1 MATSSKKGIITLI
14 IATFFLALMDGM
26 SRYMAELYD
35 VLNINM
41 FRFWIIGSFVIL
53 VSLRGRGVLLS
64 ILKTKQ
70 PVAQI
75 SRGLLFISSL
85 LMAIYSYTQVG
96 LIVTHALMAVFPLL
110 TVLLSGLFLEEE
122 ITRIKVVAVAVGFLG
137 VIIVLDPSFDDF
149 NYMELAPVAC
159 ALFYAISMTITKYTS
174 KKDGVYTQM
183 AHLYIGA
190 ILISV
195 IFFIFT
201 GKGQLNIYSD
211 PTFQFIFREWFTNPD
226 YAWPFI
232 VAMGFVASFSFYCV
246 FSAYSVASP
255 PVVSLYEYSL
265 IIWAILIGYFLF
277 NDIPTP
283 RTFLGVF
290 LIIGAGIYIYM
301 REKARDQMIVSDT
314 PNR

>member
-1 MATSSKKGIITLI
+1 MK
-14 IATFFLALMDGM
+14 
-26 SRYMAELYD
+26 
-35 VLNINM
+35 
-41 FRFWIIGSFVIL
+41 
-53 VSLRGRGVLLS
+53 
-64 ILKTKQ
+64 
-70 PVAQI
+70 
-75 SRGLLFISSL
+75 
-85 LMAIYSYTQVG
+85 
-96 LIVTHALMAVFPLL
+96 
-110 TVLLSGLFLEEE
+110 
-122 ITRIKVVAVAVGFLG
+122 
-137 VIIVLDPSFDDF
+137 
-149 NYMELAPVAC
+149 LAPVAC

-174 KKDGVYTQM
+174 KKDSVYTQM

-265 IIWAILIGYFLF
+265 IIWAILIGYILF
-277 NDIPTP
+277 DNIPSL
-283 RTFLGVF
+283 RTLFGA
-290 LIIGAGIYIYM
+290 LIIISAGIYIYL
-301 REKARDQMIVSDT
+301 REKIKEQLIVSDN
-314 PNR
+314 PIR

>member
-53 VSLRGRGVLLS
+53 VSLRGRGVLQS

-137 VIIVLDPSFDDF
+137 VIIIINPINLEFSMVSVLPLISAVTFAIYAVLTRKVASTDNTETSFFWVSLVSAIAITIPS
-149 NYMELAPVAC
+149 P
-159 ALFYAISMTITKYTS
+159 LFYKPIQLSDLYFLILLCTFSLVGHFLLTNAYRHAEASVLQPFSYFHLFFASIVGIIFFQDPLTISTVAGGGLIVF
-174 KKDGVYTQM
+174 G
-183 AHLYIGA
+183 G
-190 ILISV
+190 ILISR
-195 IFFIFT
+195 
-201 GKGQLNIYSD
+201 KS
-211 PTFQFIFREWFTNPD
+211 
-226 YAWPFI
+226 
-232 VAMGFVASFSFYCV
+232 
-246 FSAYSVASP
+246 
-255 PVVSLYEYSL
+255 
-265 IIWAILIGYFLF
+265 
-277 NDIPTP
+277 
-283 RTFLGVF
+283 
-290 LIIGAGIYIYM
+290 
-301 REKARDQMIVSDT
+301 
-314 PNR
+314 

>member
-53 VSLRGRGVLLS
+53 VSLRGRGVLQS

-110 TVLLSGLFLEEE
+110 TVLLSGLFLKEE

-137 VIIVLDPSFDDF
+137 VIIIINPINLEFSMVSVLPLISAVTFAIYAVLTRKVASTDNTETSFFWVSLVSAIAITIPS
-149 NYMELAPVAC
+149 P
-159 ALFYAISMTITKYTS
+159 LFYKPIQFSDLYFLVLLCTFSLVGHFLLTNAYRHAEASVLQPFSYFHLFFASIVGIIFFQDPLTISTVAGGGLIVF
-174 KKDGVYTQM
+174 G
-183 AHLYIGA
+183 G
-190 ILISV
+190 ILISR
-195 IFFIFT
+195 
-201 GKGQLNIYSD
+201 KS
-211 PTFQFIFREWFTNPD
+211 
-226 YAWPFI
+226 
-232 VAMGFVASFSFYCV
+232 
-246 FSAYSVASP
+246 
-255 PVVSLYEYSL
+255 
-265 IIWAILIGYFLF
+265 
-277 NDIPTP
+277 
-283 RTFLGVF
+283 
-290 LIIGAGIYIYM
+290 
-301 REKARDQMIVSDT
+301 
-314 PNR
+314 

>member
-1 MATSSKKGIITLI
+1 MDCLPFIATIMTTSSKKGIITLI

-53 VSLRGRGVLLS
+53 VSLRGRGVLRS

-122 ITRIKVVAVAVGFLG
+122 ITRIKVVAVGVGFLG
-137 VIIVLDPSFDDF
+137 VTIIINPINLEFSLISVLPLISAVTFATYAVLTRKVASTDNTETSFFWVSLVSAIAITIPS
-149 NYMELAPVAC
+149 P
-159 ALFYAISMTITKYTS
+159 LFYKPIQLSDLYFLILLCTFSLVGHFLLTNAYRHAEASVLQPFSYFHLFFASIVGIIFFQDPLTISTVAGGGLIVF
-174 KKDGVYTQM
+174 G
-183 AHLYIGA
+183 G
-190 ILISV
+190 ILISRKSK
-195 IFFIFT
+195 F
-201 GKGQLNIYSD
+201 
-211 PTFQFIFREWFTNPD
+211 
-226 YAWPFI
+226 
-232 VAMGFVASFSFYCV
+232 
-246 FSAYSVASP
+246 
-255 PVVSLYEYSL
+255 
-265 IIWAILIGYFLF
+265 
-277 NDIPTP
+277 
-283 RTFLGVF
+283 
-290 LIIGAGIYIYM
+290 
-301 REKARDQMIVSDT
+301 
-314 PNR
+314 

>member
-53 VSLRGRGVLLS
+53 VSLRGRGVLQS

-110 TVLLSGLFLEEE
+110 TVLLSGLFLEEK
-122 ITRIKVVAVAVGFLG
+122 ITRIKIVAVGVGFIG
-137 VIIVLDPSFDDF
+137 VTIIINPINLEFSFVSVLPLISAVTFAIYAVLTRKVASTDNTETSFFWVSLVSAIAITIPS
-149 NYMELAPVAC
+149 P
-159 ALFYAISMTITKYTS
+159 LFYKPIQFSDLYFLVLLCTFSLVGHFLLTNAYRHAEASVLQPFSYFHLFFASIVGIIFFQDPLTISTVAGGGLIVF
-174 KKDGVYTQM
+174 G
-183 AHLYIGA
+183 G
-190 ILISV
+190 ILIS
-195 IFFIFT
+195 
-201 GKGQLNIYSD
+201 
-211 PTFQFIFREWFTNPD
+211 
-226 YAWPFI
+226 
-232 VAMGFVASFSFYCV
+232 
-246 FSAYSVASP
+246 
-255 PVVSLYEYSL
+255 
-265 IIWAILIGYFLF
+265 
-277 NDIPTP
+277 
-283 RTFLGVF
+283 
-290 LIIGAGIYIYM
+290 
-301 REKARDQMIVSDT
+301 RDSKM
-314 PNR
+314 

>member
-1 MATSSKKGIITLI
+1 MTTSSKKRGIITLI

-53 VSLRGRGVLLS
+53 VSLRGRGVLRS

-70 PVAQI
+70 PVAQV

-137 VIIVLDPSFDDF
+137 VIIIINPINLEFSMVSVLPLISAVTFAIYAVLTRKVASTDNTETSFFWVSLVSAIAITIPS
-149 NYMELAPVAC
+149 P
-159 ALFYAISMTITKYTS
+159 LFYKPIQFSDLYFLVLLCTFSLVGHFLLTNAYRHAEASVLQPFSYFHLFFASIVGIIFFQDPLTISTVAGGGLIVF
-174 KKDGVYTQM
+174 G
-183 AHLYIGA
+183 G
-190 ILISV
+190 ILISR
-195 IFFIFT
+195 
-201 GKGQLNIYSD
+201 KSKL
-211 PTFQFIFREWFTNPD
+211 
-226 YAWPFI
+226 
-232 VAMGFVASFSFYCV
+232 
-246 FSAYSVASP
+246 
-255 PVVSLYEYSL
+255 
-265 IIWAILIGYFLF
+265 
-277 NDIPTP
+277 
-283 RTFLGVF
+283 
-290 LIIGAGIYIYM
+290 
-301 REKARDQMIVSDT
+301 
-314 PNR
+314 

>member
-14 IATFFLALMDGM
+14 IAPFFLALMDGM

-53 VSLRGRGVLLS
+53 ISLRGRGVLQS

-122 ITRIKVVAVAVGFLG
+122 ITRIKVVAVGVGFIG
-137 VIIVLDPSFDDF
+137 VTIIINPINLEFSFVSVLPLISAVTFAIYAVLTRKVASTDNTETSFFWVSLVSAIAITIPS
-149 NYMELAPVAC
+149 P
-159 ALFYAISMTITKYTS
+159 LFYKPIQFSDLYFLVLLCTFSLVGHFLLTNAYRHAEASVLQPFSYFHLFFASIVGIIFFQDPLTISTVAGGGLIVF
-174 KKDGVYTQM
+174 G
-183 AHLYIGA
+183 G
-190 ILISV
+190 ILISRNS
-195 IFFIFT
+195 
-201 GKGQLNIYSD
+201 K
-211 PTFQFIFREWFTNPD
+211 
-226 YAWPFI
+226 
-232 VAMGFVASFSFYCV
+232 M
-246 FSAYSVASP
+246 
-255 PVVSLYEYSL
+255 
-265 IIWAILIGYFLF
+265 
-277 NDIPTP
+277 
-283 RTFLGVF
+283 
-290 LIIGAGIYIYM
+290 
-301 REKARDQMIVSDT
+301 
-314 PNR
+314 

>member
-53 VSLRGRGVLLS
+53 VSLRGRGVLQS

-110 TVLLSGLFLEEE
+110 TVLMSGLFLEEE
-122 ITRIKVVAVAVGFLG
+122 ITRTKIVAVGVGFLG
-137 VIIVLDPSFDDF
+137 VTIIINPINLEFSLVSALPLISAVTFAIYAVLTRKVASTDNTETSFFWVSLVSAIAITIPS
-149 NYMELAPVAC
+149 P
-159 ALFYAISMTITKYTS
+159 LFYKPIQFSDLYFLVLLCTFSLVGHFLLTNAYRHAEASVLQPFSYFHLFFASIVGIIFFQDPLTISTVAGGGLIVF
-174 KKDGVYTQM
+174 G
-183 AHLYIGA
+183 G
-190 ILISV
+190 ILISR
-195 IFFIFT
+195 
-201 GKGQLNIYSD
+201 KS
-211 PTFQFIFREWFTNPD
+211 
-226 YAWPFI
+226 
-232 VAMGFVASFSFYCV
+232 
-246 FSAYSVASP
+246 
-255 PVVSLYEYSL
+255 
-265 IIWAILIGYFLF
+265 
-277 NDIPTP
+277 
-283 RTFLGVF
+283 
-290 LIIGAGIYIYM
+290 
-301 REKARDQMIVSDT
+301 
-314 PNR
+314 